1 MRGIQPIS
9 SLIHSSMF
17 RLATPL
23 LSLAIV
29 LILVWEKKGREIW
42 IVDVL
47 VVKLNP
53 LLLITRS
60 ELLNFDIVFSMRYDM
75 NILK

>member
-1 MRGIQPIS
+1 
-9 SLIHSSMF
+9 MF